1 MKPNIL
7 TTWVIA
13 PLLFVIFFVVFIL
26 IAVFDVQ
33 RDAEKT
39 AEQMMQQTGEYLQST
54 MMVLQKL
61 NTIADAPCSDSFIE
75 RLRVEVFKS
84 DSVRDIAYVDGNRV
98 LCSAGSGFLKSDGLL
113 DKEDLQGAMERKFW
127 FNMQLM
133 QAGVRVSVTAQQ
145 LGNYVIVEYPGH
157 FQSTIASSAYDSA
170 VVAVF
175 PDSSYYFAYG
185 NKDITRI
192 LQRPFVLGGGVA
204 CSDEPRTYCVAVEM
218 HDAEMLASALPLLT
232 LGLVLSF
239 LLALLGKSL
248 ADQMLSKRYSLQGR
262 VRRAL
267 EKEPQNFYCVF
278 QPIVELST
286 SKTMGCEV
294 LARFQDDIGGL
305 SPIDFIPVV
314 QQMRQTWKFTE
325 LIMARAVEELNRC
338 DFQGRAFYASFN
350 VFPEDLSKDRA
361 EIIST
366 SKPLAA
372 ALNSPFDVVIEIL
385 ETSIDYGSGMH
396 ESLEF
401 LRKMGVRIAIDDFGT
416 GHSNLNMLINFE
428 ADLLKIDR
436 SFVDGSEDPESVRAK
451 ILPIMVEIADTAG
464 LKKVAEGIE
473 TQEQADHV
481 LKVGVELGQGYF
493 FSRPVSAE
501 VLTNYVQN
509 H

>member
-1 MKPNIL
+1 
-7 TTWVIA
+7 
-13 PLLFVIFFVVFIL
+13 
-26 IAVFDVQ
+26 
-33 RDAEKT
+33 
-39 AEQMMQQTGEYLQST
+39 
-54 MMVLQKL
+54 
-61 NTIADAPCSDSFIE
+61 
-75 RLRVEVFKS
+75 
-84 DSVRDIAYVDGNRV
+84 
-98 LCSAGSGFLKSDGLL
+98 
-113 DKEDLQGAMERKFW
+113 
-127 FNMQLM
+127 
-133 QAGVRVSVTAQQ
+133 
-145 LGNYVIVEYPGH
+145 
-157 FQSTIASSAYDSA
+157 
-170 VVAVF
+170 
-175 PDSSYYFAYG
+175 
-185 NKDITRI
+185 
-192 LQRPFVLGGGVA
+192 
-204 CSDEPRTYCVAVEM
+204 M
-218 HDAEMLASALPLLT
+218 HDAEMLASVLPLLM

-248 ADQMLSKRYSLQGR
+248 ADQMLAKRYSLQGR

-286 SKTMGCEV
+286 GKTMGCEV